1 MEIEVSKIHSVG
13 EASVDVRRN
22 EVFEIMVRYGSNGDF
37 QKRKHVGLG
46 IVNALLDKTSVLRW
60 WSWRKSLTS
69 ERLPVRFCSRRVIHV
84 SCIHTHMT
92 GANVNKPV
100 RNRNYC
106 TDMALIEA
114 CARLRSTGTLI
125 SR

>member
-22 EVFEIMVRYGSNGDF
+22 EVFEIMV
-37 QKRKHVGLG
+37 
-46 IVNALLDKTSVLRW
+46 SVLRW